1 MRLKG
6 QCWIM
11 TRQQAVDFL
20 THKPYKFGHM
30 LGFNKLTTLHNRWI
44 IEMLCGKEDMSLA
57 ASRNTYKTTC
67 DSIALALI
75 ILLLPKLRTMFMR
88 KTDDDVK
95 EIIKQT
101 SKILKDPHTLYF
113 AQVIYGVNLKLTVE
127 SAFEISTNLVAD
139 IKGTSQLVGIGVGSS
154 LTGKHFDR
162 IFTDD
167 IINIKDRISKAER
180 ERTKLIYQELQ
191 NLINRGGRIINTLT
205 IWHKDDASTLMP
217 NLIKYDCYNAE
228 VRGIITDEV
237 LAEKKASM
245 TASLFACNYE
255 LKIIAD
261 ENVLF
266 AERPM
271 GADVANVMGAYCHID
286 AAYGGEDYTAFTA
299 IAWKDGHFYIY
310 GRCWRKHVEDCYKD
324 ILDDYSRLKLGKCWN
339 EKNADKGFVARDLK
353 HKYGMRMVI
362 YHESMN
368 KHVKI
373 STYLKAIWQYVIFVE
388 GTDDEYINQ
397 ILDYNEDAE
406 HDDCAD
412 SAASLARK
420 LYKKAGIS
428 INVGLNDEL
437 KEEEE

>member
-1 MRLKG
+1 
-6 QCWIM
+6 M
-11 TRQQAVDFL
+11 TRQQAVKFL
-20 THKPYKFGHM
+20 LTQPYKFGH
-30 LGFNKLTTLHNRWI
+30 LIGFNKLTKLHNKWI
-44 IEMLCGKEDMSLA
+44 KDMVCGKEDMSLA

-75 ILLLPKLRTMFMR
+75 IILLPKLRTMFMR

-101 SKILKDPHTLYF
+101 AKILNDPHTIYF
-113 AQVIYGVNLKLTVE
+113 IQIIYGVTLKLTVE
-127 SAFEISTNLVAD
+127 SAFEISTNLTTD
-139 IKGTSQLVGIGVGSS
+139 IKGTSQLVGIGSKAS

-180 ERTKLIYQELQ
+180 EQTKLIYQELQ
-191 NLINRGGRIINTLT
+191 NLKNRGGRIINTLT
-205 IWHKDDASTLMP
+205 IWHKDDASTMMP
-217 NLIKYDCYNAE
+217 NLVKYDCYHPE
-228 VRGIITDEV
+228 VHDIITDAV
-237 LAEKKASM
+237 IAEKKASM

-261 ENVLF
+261 ENLLF
-266 AERPM
+266 SERPI
-271 GADVANVMGAYCHID
+271 GADISNITGAICHID

-299 IAWKDGHFYIY
+299 MAYHDGHFYIY
-310 GRCWRKHVEDCYKD
+310 GRCWQKHIESCYAD
-324 ILDDYSRLKLGKCWN
+324 ILTDYQRLLLGKCWN
-339 EKNADKGFVARDLK
+339 ETNADKGMIARDLK
-353 HKYGMRMVI
+353 RKYGMRMVT

-368 KHVKI
+368 KHIKI

-397 ILDYNEDAE
+397 ILDYNEDAD

-420 LYKKAGIS
+420 LYKKANIK
-428 INVGLNDEL
+428 INLGLNDEL
-437 KEEEE
+437 KEEEA